1 MKEKE
6 ITERI
11 TSYRE
16 MYMPSVAVLCR
27 QLGIST
33 TVYYKMKQGKFT
45 LSGKTYDRIDR
56 FLKAR
61 GH

>member
-16 MYMPSVAVLCR
+16 MYMPSGGLGPPAWYINDSVL
-27 QLGIST
+27 Q
-33 TVYYKMKQGKFT
+33 
-45 LSGKTYDRIDR
+45 DE
-56 FLKAR
+56 AR
-61 GH
+61 KIYAFWENL